1 MSLFIVHE
9 SGVIFDASECVL
21 VDTDLLDDHD
31 LERLS
36 GDDYFDDSVMGE
48 IAQRCGRA
56 VAL

>member
-1 MSLFIVHE
+1 MTLLIVHE
-9 SGVIFDASECVL
+9 SGVVFDAAECVL

-31 LERLS
+31 LERMS
-36 GDDYFDDSVMGE
+36 GDDYFDDSVISE